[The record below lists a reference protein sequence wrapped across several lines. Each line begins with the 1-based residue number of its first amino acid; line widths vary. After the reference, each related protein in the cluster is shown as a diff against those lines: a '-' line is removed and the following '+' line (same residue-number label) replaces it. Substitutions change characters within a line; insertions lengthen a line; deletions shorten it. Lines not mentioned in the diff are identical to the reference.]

1 MRLLLEKLE
10 DIFERFPILKERKK
24 QKAGT
29 LSEGVCEKIMEI
41 HKTGTAVLWVA
52 ERDIEM
58 VLELASRSY
67 VMESGKIT
75 FEGTGKELLADK
87 KFQDVIMGR

>member
-1 MRLLLEKLE
+1 
-10 DIFERFPILKERKK
+10 
-24 QKAGT
+24 
-29 LSEGVCEKIMEI
+29 
-41 HKTGTAVLWVA
+41 
-52 ERDIEM
+52 M